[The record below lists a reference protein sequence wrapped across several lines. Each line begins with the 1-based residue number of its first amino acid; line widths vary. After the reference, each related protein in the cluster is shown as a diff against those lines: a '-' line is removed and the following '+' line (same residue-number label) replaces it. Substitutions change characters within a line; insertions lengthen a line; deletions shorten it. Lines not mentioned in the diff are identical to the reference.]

1 MTLTWKT
8 KVVLI
13 TSAYLIVLT
22 SVVYYLIMVGW
33 VKFYVIS
40 FLVIPYGYS
49 YTTMISITLLILYS
63 LLTLATLPDVV
74 KYKSVDAQVGSFIN
88 RIAAYL
94 KSGVTLYEA
103 IRLAKDGLVGYF
115 KDVVDRL
122 DTMISL
128 GVSFD
133 DAVNMVLKEVNH
145 EYGYV
150 LRILS
155 VAMRSG
161 GRSVDVVEKASNIL
175 SYFHTYRDYRK
186 RMFKQ
191 YLVLL
196 IMIVIV
202 YDFTV
207 AFLVLMLNSLTKSE
221 LPFIIKPDVELIYT
235 LLYYTSIAIS
245 SVSGISYGK
254 ATEGSILRA
263 FPYVLAITTLNSTL
277 IHILPAVVVNLL

>member
-8 KVVLI
+8 KVVLT

-22 SVVYYLIMVGW
+22 SIVYYLIMTGW

-49 YTTMISITLLILYS
+49 YTAMISVALLMLYTLLTIV
-63 LLTLATLPDVV
+63 TLPDVT
-74 KYKSVDAQVGSFIN
+74 KYKSIDAQVSSFIN
-88 RIAAYL
+88 RIATYL

-103 IRLAKDGLVGYF
+103 IRLAKEGLVGYF
-115 KDVVDRL
+115 KEVVDRL

-133 DAVNMVLKEVNH
+133 DAVNTALKEAGY

-161 GRSVDVVEKASNIL
+161 GRSVDVVESASNLL

-196 IMIVIV
+196 VMIVIV

-207 AFLVLMLNSLTKSE
+207 AFLVLMLNSLTRSE
-221 LPFIIKPDVELIYT
+221 LPFIIKPDIELIYT

-263 FPYVLAITTLNSTL
+263 FPYVLALTTLNSLL
-277 IHILPAVVVNLL
+277 IHTLPAVVANLI

>member
-1 MTLTWKT
+1 MTLTCKT
-8 KVVLI
+8 KVVLT
-13 TSAYLIVLT
+13 TSAYLVVLT
-22 SVVYYLIMVGW
+22 SIACYLIMAEQVR
-33 VKFYVIS
+33 FYVIS
-40 FLVIPYGYS
+40 FLVIPYGHS
-49 YTTMISITLLILYS
+49 YTVMISIALLMLYA
-63 LLTLATLPDVV
+63 LLTIVTLPDMM
-74 KYKSVDAQVGSFIN
+74 KYKSIDAQVSGFIS

-103 IRLAKDGLVGYF
+103 IRLAKEGLVGYF
-115 KDVVDRL
+115 KEVVDRL

-133 DAVNMVLKEVNH
+133 DAVSMVLKEAGY

-150 LRILS
+150 LRVLS

-161 GRSVDVVEKASNIL
+161 GKSVDVVESASNLL

-196 IMIVIV
+196 VMIVIV
-202 YDFTV
+202 YNFTV

-221 LPFIIKPDVELIYT
+221 LPFIIKPDIELIYT

-254 ATEGSILRA
+254 AAEDSVLRA
-263 FPYVLAITTLNSTL
+263 FPYVLAITCLNSVL
-277 IHILPAVVVNLL
+277 IHTLPAVVANLL

>member
-49 YTTMISITLLILYS
+49 YTAMISITLLILYS